1 MNKLTKTFIL
11 TVTLTTISLF
21 GSESARVE
29 VGSRQTSKAD
39 KVLFMDRQEQENTNN
54 NDENSEESQLNVVF
68 NSDSSKNLTN
78 NLSMNMKTKGIFNY
92 DPVVFLP
99 EDGHFLISAST
110 QRKAVT
116 IEDGSVWKVK
126 NSDLYRLLN
135 WQPNDFMFITQNKS
149 WFSSYSYRLINHTTK
164 ESVEAFLYEG
174 PVINGEFTNFVFAM
188 DLDVGEIVFDDN
200 TVWDLCEA
208 DYSTYRNWAINDT
221 IIIGINTG
229 WRSEYTHILINVNT
243 DNWVRARLY

>member
-126 NSDLYRLLN
+126 NSHLTPAGL
-135 WQPNDFMFITQNKS
+135 IKS
-149 WFSSYSYRLINHTTK
+149 CLSLPLIGSKNS
-164 ESVEAFLYEG
+164 ER
-174 PVINGEFTNFVFAM
+174 VIIFPH
-188 DLDVGEIVFDDN
+188 
-200 TVWDLCEA
+200 
-208 DYSTYRNWAINDT
+208 DT
-221 IIIGINTG
+221 
-229 WRSEYTHILINVNT
+229 H
-243 DNWVRARLY
+243 